1 MPTRAAV
8 SWTLSGRHEGYGA
21 FGTPTGA
28 EVFVLGATH
37 AEYGELI
44 SGAPKLRRELT
55 LYDETAIWKQIF
67 CIKKI
72 VENLKCQKRK

>member
-28 EVFVLGATH
+28 EIFVLGATH

-44 SGAPKLRRELT
+44 SGVPKLRREWT

-67 CIKKI
+67 LHK
-72 VENLKCQKRK
+72 ENC